1 MTKGKLIIISGP
13 SGSGKGTVA
22 KLLLEKHG
30 SRIVKCPTATTRSIR
45 PGEVDGVDHIYLSKV
60 DFQTKQDQ
68 GEFLEAFEY
77 DHQLYGTLRQPVVDA
92 LALGKDVLL
101 EIDVRG
107 ASVVRQR
114 FPDAILIFINAASSQ
129 ELERQL
135 RGRQTNTEKDID
147 LRLSYV
153 DQELKAAQDEYDHIV
168 INPPGHPEQ
177 AVAKIE
183 KILAY

>member
-22 KLLLEKHG
+22 KLLLQSHAAEL
-30 SRIVKCPTATTRSIR
+30 VKCPTATTRPIR
-45 PGEVDGVDHIYLSKV
+45 PGEVDGVDHVYLSKHE
-60 DFQTKQDQ
+60 FQKKVEAS
-68 GEFLEAFEY
+68 EFLEYFEY

-114 FPDAILIFINAASSQ
+114 FPDAILIFINAASRE

-153 DQELKAAQDEYDHIV
+153 DQELKAAQDEYDHVV

-183 KILAY
+183 KILAL